1 MKNRRSRK
9 YKRWFLLITAL
20 FICVT
25 IVTIKAQS
33 KTSITYIEY
42 IVSPGDTQ
50 WSIAAENNIYSDIR
64 EMIFEIRKINNN
76 SDCLIYPGEE
86 IKIPIKNK
94 E

>member
-1 MKNRRSRK
+1 
-9 YKRWFLLITAL
+9 L

-33 KTSITYIEY
+33 KTNSITYIKY
-42 IVSPGDTQ
+42 IVSPGDTL

-76 SDCLIYPGEE
+76 SDCIIYHGEE
-86 IKIPIKNK
+86 IKIPVKNK
-94 E
+94 K